1 MIQFSVN
8 GYFFGLIESINLIVV
23 LLGSLSDVFMF
34 EVNSVMEYMV
44 LVEYFSF
51 KYIIFNFVKF

>member
-1 MIQFSVN
+1 MN

-23 LLGSLSDVFMF
+23 ILGSLSDVFMF

-44 LVEYFSF
+44 LVENFSF